1 MERILLKHLK
11 KREMLIEES
20 AEGVITLCSD
30 ETTKYLVY

>member
-20 AEGVITLCSD
+20 AEGVVILCSD
-30 ETTKYLVY
+30 ETTKYLIY